1 MKAIWNRN
9 FEILTNFPDQII
21 LRFLVPWNGRNLFVI
36 NVDKNTMIAALAMQ
50 ITVMDN
56 QVTDK
61 ISCLH

>member
-36 NVDKNTMIAALAMQ
+36 TVDKNAMIASLAMQ